1 MPQEFSSDSEIV
13 FDFSGGD
20 PPPLAAQQA
29 PPDDEIVF
37 DFSSPSVEAPPLGV
51 VGPEPPSD
59 EIVFDFS
66 PPKDPGGFG
75 VSGPAIP
82 GLDVTAGHITSL
94 PDTLPME
101 APDSL
106 KAEPGK
112 HSLDY
117 LNSALR
123 RAAIKY
129 NRTRDHDER
138 VQILGKFIRDWDPD
152 KAEALGISRE
162 GYIEPTGLWKVLDVV
177 DIIFDRWA
185 RVAGETLWEHKETNA
200 ANVLAGKEKAGIGNL
215 GHLWKQNWE
224 EDKGQLGKGGEA
236 IKNWALYMTTPFGID
251 TQEEAEEI
259 FNRSAGYDA
268 AEQDVADS
276 ITSGWHNM
284 MGVVKGRS
292 REETEFIID
301 EALAAGGTGG
311 HMAIDL
317 VGLMGVS
324 SLNFAGLGPFKGAMQ
339 GARLAPLAKNLTQ
352 MGLKI
357 NPLGNARSARL
368 EMSAMPL
375 ARKSMIDELEG
386 VVVGAEKVGP
396 PTEARAALDELT
408 RLSNDMAAV
417 ETELSQIRG
426 LRERAQG
433 GRVIDEIGDVV
444 DKATA
449 TAAAADLDRR
459 AAPLIENYK
468 RLMGEF
474 DEGFNAL
481 SEIGGKGRI
490 PGEVLFGGIQ
500 ARAIG
505 IVGKEVG
512 NAVTLALQGGVKS
525 GPVGAQSV
533 PMLAD
538 ARAWALEGGL
548 SVTEVEKK
556 WVAALKEGEKNKK
569 VVVSLGASA
578 EGGQIKTAPVWLSP
592 GEARVYEQAK
602 EGLHGSKAAVA
613 AYYPDKKMLQ
623 RMMGKE
629 KFARL
634 AEQAADEIISVAH
647 GRGFGG
653 SGRRAI
659 AGGVRALRGKT
670 KADTVFQA
678 DRIVTNVE
686 PLTFAINHALIKKA
700 AWIES
705 VRLPL
710 AGVASLSR
718 RPMHYATKGA
728 DGKWAPIARKDL
740 IHPGMFHKMT
750 NAERQRKTDA
760 AYLRAQWPVW
770 KARFEEAAGDN
781 PELLKLGRQ
790 AYELGWAS
798 REVALATGEDI
809 IKLASVEK
817 LNETIDTL
825 VRLGKDADLGEGR
838 ILTVLSKDDVR
849 QAEAAIAHLRTN
861 TKIDT
866 KVFEDLLDG
875 YVDMTAGAAKDL
887 ASLAG
892 GLGGKA
898 RAEYLE
904 GLRAQAHYL
913 LAAAKV
919 TVDERI
925 GFQAELAVGRI
936 AEDFKPEL
944 KHISDELGKIQSQ
957 LAATTADVVKVD
969 ESAEQLRA
977 ALLAVGK
984 GGDEAAAEAL
994 IKESDEFVNAYKK
1007 TLEDFRRSVAEE
1019 FGDEAAE
1026 LADEALTGAKE
1037 AKALGEPIEAVATV
1051 EGVSYRSLEDKVREA
1066 REDLSHMGYDAARIR
1081 EEPDVL
1087 MGLENV
1093 RPRVVSIDDIP
1104 VQGNLSA
1111 EKSRRAVEFIES
1123 GEEAVFPP
1131 RVNLNADGSFHS
1143 VNDGRHRLEALRAM
1157 GKKHIVIDVE
1167 LMAKVDAPPK
1177 VRSAEAIPGT
1187 VRAVGADISRD
1198 ELEDVFW
1205 ELSGMDG
1212 QQKLVAWIAENS
1224 NVPSYRAIAN
1234 RISPYVSGEF
1244 RVLRPDHT
1252 SWSYAVDQGRS
1263 ALRRGADGV
1272 FVHTPGEPGGF
1283 LGVKG
1288 WGNRYADGGDG
1299 IALEVALHELV
1310 HSATIFQ
1317 IERGL
1322 SAPKGS
1328 ALAKSVE
1335 SLSDLAVDIRD
1346 ALGRSRSFDDLRHV
1360 ALDDITELVAYG
1372 LTSPKFQ
1379 ETLKGIKVEGGKT
1392 AFNKFVDL
1400 LAEILGLKG
1409 KEVSALSELI
1419 RVTDE
1424 ILDAPIPAARKFDGE
1439 ILPKFE
1445 EALDVKAVKTTPTV
1459 RSPLPLSDSAQAYV
1473 DSVRVAW
1480 NTGDEVPITSLFD
1493 AMWSRLDNELDPTML
1508 GKRDMSGV
1516 NLPAGAKA
1524 ILTRLGDLSK
1534 KLDGTNAS
1542 LMKARA
1548 GDSAIDLAEA
1558 EANYNKAKTAYDTAR
1573 RSYEPV
1579 RRPDG
1584 SIVSKGK
1591 VYTNLH
1597 GLKLDNKLIHKA
1609 GSQERRILEAL
1620 ELHYKNRMASIT
1632 SHVAN
1637 EAEAIRKASKE
1648 ALANLPD
1655 SLIKKGFVTA
1665 GRGDEL
1671 RAAVDKLS
1679 VTLFGRD
1686 ISVKL
1691 PATKDMSADIL
1702 LKKAV
1707 AKARRSKDPRERA
1720 AVLMAEIGKIEQKLA
1735 KVGDGLPENDL
1746 AAAIKELDR
1755 ARTKKKAM
1763 PKKDVQIHVDK
1774 FLDEIRDADFD
1785 LRHPDDVSRAIE
1797 NRLTSQY
1804 NVIESEKLLFK
1815 ARLEALRSADI
1826 ADYIPN
1832 LSPGQRARITSLLK
1846 NKKLRNVLPGSDGGP
1861 AILLKDTQKRLTAAQ
1876 SRLAKYLA
1884 DGAEEAASKQRTLV
1898 AGLEEQVR
1906 ILGNEEDVKRVVH
1919 VAKEMKEFFDMHL
1932 ERLVEAGVI
1941 DKAFDAEE
1949 FFARVDVGAFF
1960 PHILS
1965 QAAVKRAAGFG
1976 VGGAGRIGRSLVQYF
1991 GKERKIAGIIE
2002 DINEGKRALRAEQL
2016 LFHAARRGAH
2026 GEAAAQ
2032 AAAKGSGELKKF
2044 IKDSGQS
2051 YDDLVDE
2058 IKEGALLAEYDEL
2071 FESDVLVAM
2080 EYYHRKGS
2088 EAVAD
2093 ARFIKTTLD
2102 LFPNGRLIAQIGDV
2116 KARNRAAEDLGYVPL
2131 GEVEYLQ
2138 SILQKQLPKGLKRL
2152 SKDLKMRVINGA
2164 DLDEIGA
2171 LVRAELGHDV
2181 PADVLHALT
2190 SDKLKVPYVPI
2201 QVKEYL
2207 NWRNSSDAFL
2217 AKKTVGTE
2225 VWDGLQAWAK
2235 AQATIVALAHIGR
2248 NVIGNIVSTVQ
2259 EIGFGAVNFDTQL
2272 KAMRIWG
2279 SWGDDNLKAVINIGP
2294 HSMSVQD
2301 WRKTFSSRG
2310 FYDEALSSDFL
2321 EEATGLS
2328 RKAIPTAKQVGS
2340 QLAGTTAG
2348 ALTGMALGSAF
2359 GVGAPVF
2366 FLGGALGMMA
2376 GKRWSGVKAVRG
2388 GKTYKRMVGDAV
2400 DEIKASPKEGIVR
2413 TGEKITGG
2421 VAGGVIGSA
2430 FFGVGAIPGAF
2441 IGATSMG
2448 DFVKMMGGLNQAAE
2462 SQARLSMAVG
2472 LLKRGDDIDT
2482 ALMKVNR
2489 SLRDYSD
2496 LTPLEKNVFRRFF
2509 FFYTWEAGN
2518 LKYQLNWMKENP
2530 GTARML
2536 SAFTKGIYQMQFTEE
2551 DIARLPE
2558 HYRYPVVVRSGP
2570 AKVIALSGLPHQP
2583 ILELFRSKE
2592 GMPIQGL
2599 ATRMSPPLLAFMEMT
2614 FGGGKSFYYGKPIK
2628 ELNNINQLKDSPP
2641 LLKMIFGYPDKP
2653 NYYVPVYKNGVKTGR
2668 TREVRKS
2675 ENPVMFYMAKKLPG
2689 WRWMNQYMNI
2699 SSESFNS
2706 YALEAALT
2714 PEDEEAA
2721 RATAFERMMMFT
2733 VGWRQTSIDWDYQGY
2748 KVSKEME
2755 DRMLDMLNSQ
2765 FPMAVGQRRYLR
2777 KKLSAS
2783 PNETVSD
2790 VEE

>member
-1 MPQEFSSDSEIV
+1 MAKQLDEDG
-13 FDFSGGD
+13 FDLSPIEGGPKSQLDEEGFDLSPIEGGPLRVEEPRAETALDEDGFDLSAISGG
-20 PPPLAAQQA
+20 PRTTAGLPTA
-29 PPDDEIVF
+29 
-37 DFSSPSVEAPPLGV
+37 
-51 VGPEPPSD
+51 
-59 EIVFDFS
+59 
-66 PPKDPGGFG
+66 GGITGLG
-75 VSGPAIP
+75 VSGPAIS
-82 GLDVTAGHITSL
+82 GLGVTAGHITSL

-112 HSLDY
+112 LSLDQ
-117 LNSALR
+117 LNNALR
-123 RAAIKY
+123 RAASKY
-129 NRTRDHDER
+129 NRTRDHEEK
-138 VQILGKFIRDWDPD
+138 VKILGEFIREWDPD

-162 GYIEPTGLWKVLDVV
+162 GYIEPTGLWKVLDLV
-177 DIIFDRWA
+177 DIVFDRWA
-185 RVAGETLWEHKETNA
+185 RVSGETLWEHKETNA
-200 ANVLAGKEKAGIGNL
+200 ANFLAGKEKAGIGNL

-251 TQEEAEEI
+251 TQEEAEGI

-324 SLNFAGLGPFKGAMQ
+324 SLNFAGMGPFKGAMQ
-339 GARLAPLAKNLTQ
+339 GMSKAPLVKNLTR
-352 MGLKI
+352 MGLKV
-357 NPLGNARSARL
+357 NPLGNARSSML
-368 EMSAMPL
+368 ELSAMPL
-375 ARKSMIDELEG
+375 ARKSILDELEG
-386 VVVGAEKVGP
+386 VVVGAEKIGP
-396 PTEARAALDELT
+396 PTETRAALDGLAK
-408 RLSNDMAAV
+408 LSDEMTAV
-417 ETELSQIRG
+417 EKKLGYMRG
-426 LRERAQG
+426 LRESAEGG
-433 GRVIDEIGDVV
+433 GRAADEIGDVV
-444 DKATA
+444 DEAS
-449 TAAAADLDRR
+449 AAAAVADIDRR
-459 AAPLIENYK
+459 VTPLVDEYK
-468 RLMGEF
+468 RLMDEF
-474 DEGFNAL
+474 DQGFNAL
-481 SEIGGKGRI
+481 SEIGGQGRV

-505 IVGKEVG
+505 IAGDEVG
-512 NAVTLALQGGVKS
+512 RAVDIAFKGSVKS

-533 PMLAD
+533 PMLSE

-548 SVTEVEKK
+548 SVTEVEQK
-556 WVAALKEGEKNKK
+556 WLAALKTGEKEKK
-569 VVVSLGASA
+569 VVVSLGAYA
-578 EGGQIKTAPVWLSP
+578 EGGKVKTAPVWLSP

-602 EGLHGSKAAVA
+602 EGLHGAKAEIA
-613 AYYPDKKMLQ
+613 AYYPDKDMLQ
-623 RMMGKE
+623 HMLGKK

-634 AEQAADEIISVAH
+634 AEKASNEIVSIAH

-670 KADTVFQA
+670 KADAVFQA

-686 PLTFAINHALIKKA
+686 PLSFAINHALMKKA
-700 AWIES
+700 AWIET
-705 VRLPL
+705 VRIPL

-718 RPMHYATKGA
+718 RPMHYATKGV
-728 DGKWAPIARKDL
+728 DGKWTPIAREHL
-740 IHPGMFHKMT
+740 THPGMFHKMT
-750 NAERQRKTDA
+750 TAERQRMTA
-760 AYLRAQWPVW
+760 ESFLRAEWPVW
-770 KARFEEAAGDN
+770 KAKFENAAGDN

-798 REVALATGEDI
+798 EDAAMATGADI
-809 IKLASVEK
+809 LNLAAVNN
-817 LNETIDTL
+817 LNETIDKL

-838 ILTVLSKDDVR
+838 ILTVLSEDDVR
-849 QAEAAIAHLRTN
+849 QAQAAIAHLSSETV
-861 TKIDT
+861 IDT

-875 YVDMTAGAAKDL
+875 YVKKTDGLADDISDL
-887 ASLAG
+887 S
-892 GLGGKA
+892 GLGWKA
-898 RAEYLE
+898 KAEYLE
-904 GLRAQAHYL
+904 GLRAQVHVL
-913 LAAAKV
+913 HAATEASV
-919 TVDERI
+919 ESRI
-925 GFQAELAVGRI
+925 KFQAELAVGRI
-936 AEDFKPEL
+936 ADDFKPEL

-1026 LADEALTGAKE
+1026 LADEALTGAMARTAEPAAAPYVYKKAEGIEEINSRTFYHGTGKE
-1037 AKALGEPIEAVATV
+1037 GLSPDTIDVNMTKV
-1051 EGVSYRSLEDKVREA
+1051 EGLFGAGFYLTDRMSVA
-1066 REDLSHMGYDAARIR
+1066 QGYA
-1081 EEPDVL
+1081 
-1087 MGLENV
+1087 
-1093 RPRVVSIDDIP
+1093 
-1104 VQGNLSA
+1104 
-1111 EKSRRAVEFIES
+1111 KSRSKKSSPVVYGVELDLNKVMDLTKPVDSDLMEAISYGWKHQLTEGGYWDEFVEYAQAGRS
-1123 GEEAVFPP
+1123 GEDVYLRLSEIVEDFSQELRVPMSDLYESFQDMGGLLSGKGWEAIQHQGGL
-1131 RVNLNADGSFHS
+1131 RVGKDKPHNVVILINPTGELGFTAGDVARNPIVSMEVIPQSLSKAD
-1143 VNDGRHRLEALRAM
+1143 A
-1157 GKKHIVIDVE
+1157 
-1167 LMAKVDAPPK
+1167 APPK
-1177 VRSAEAIPGT
+1177 A
-1187 VRAVGADISRD
+1187 
-1198 ELEDVFW
+1198 
-1205 ELSGMDG
+1205 
-1212 QQKLVAWIAENS
+1212 
-1224 NVPSYRAIAN
+1224 
-1234 RISPYVSGEF
+1234 
-1244 RVLRPDHT
+1244 
-1252 SWSYAVDQGRS
+1252 
-1263 ALRRGADGV
+1263 
-1272 FVHTPGEPGGF
+1272 
-1283 LGVKG
+1283 
-1288 WGNRYADGGDG
+1288 
-1299 IALEVALHELV
+1299 
-1310 HSATIFQ
+1310 
-1317 IERGL
+1317 
-1322 SAPKGS
+1322 
-1328 ALAKSVE
+1328 
-1335 SLSDLAVDIRD
+1335 
-1346 ALGRSRSFDDLRHV
+1346 
-1360 ALDDITELVAYG
+1360 
-1372 LTSPKFQ
+1372 
-1379 ETLKGIKVEGGKT
+1379 
-1392 AFNKFVDL
+1392 
-1400 LAEILGLKG
+1400 
-1409 KEVSALSELI
+1409 
-1419 RVTDE
+1419 
-1424 ILDAPIPAARKFDGE
+1424 
-1439 ILPKFE
+1439 
-1445 EALDVKAVKTTPTV
+1445 

-1493 AMWSRLDNELDPTML
+1493 AMWSRLGNELDPTML
-1508 GKRDMSGV
+1508 GKRRISEV
-1516 NLPAGAKA
+1516 NLPKGSKA
-1524 ILTRLGDLSK
+1524 ILTRLGALSE

-1542 LMKARA
+1542 LMAARA

-1573 RSYEPV
+1573 RSYE
-1579 RRPDG
+1579 
-1584 SIVSKGK
+1584 GK

-1637 EAEAIRKASKE
+1637 EAESIRKASKE

-1665 GRGDEL
+1665 GREDEL
-1671 RAAVDKLS
+1671 KSAVDKLG

-1686 ISVKL
+1686 ISVNL

-1707 AKARRSKDPRERA
+1707 ARARRSKDPRERA
-1720 AVLMAEIGKIEQKLA
+1720 AVLMAEIEKIEQKLA
-1735 KVGDGLPENDL
+1735 KVGDGLPESDL

-1797 NRLTSQY
+1797 NRLTAQY

-1832 LSPGQRARITSLLK
+1832 LSPVERARIASLLK

-1861 AILLKDTQKRLTAAQ
+1861 AILLKDTQKRLAAAQ
-1876 SRLAKYLA
+1876 SRLERYIA
-1884 DGAEEAASKQRTLV
+1884 DGSEEAVSKQRTIV

-1919 VAKEMKEFFDMHL
+1919 VAKEMKNFFDMHL

-1941 DKAFDAEE
+1941 DKAFDTEE

-1965 QAAVKRAAGFG
+1965 QAASKRAAGFG
-1976 VGGAGRIGRSLVQYF
+1976 VGGAGRIGRSLVEYF
-1991 GKERKIAGIIE
+1991 GKERKIAGVIE
-2002 DINEGKRALRAEQL
+2002 DINEGKRALRAEQI

-2026 GEAAAQ
+2026 GEGAAQ

-2080 EYYHRKGS
+2080 EYYHRKS
-2088 EAVAD
+2088 SSAVAD
-2093 ARFIKTTLD
+2093 ARFINTTLD
-2102 LFPNGRLIAQIGDV
+2102 LFPNGRMLAQM
-2116 KARNRAAEDLGYVPL
+2116 KNLEERNKAAESMGYVPL

-2138 SILQKQLPKGLKRL
+2138 SVLQKQLPKGLRRL
-2152 SKDLKMRVINGA
+2152 SKDLKMRVIKGA
-2164 DLDEIGA
+2164 RLDEIQA
-2171 LVRAELGHDV
+2171 LVRAELGQDV
-2181 PADVLHALT
+2181 AADVLHALT
-2190 SDKLKVPYVPI
+2190 SDKLTIPYVPI

-2207 NWRNSSDAFL
+2207 NWRNSADALL
-2217 AKKTVGTE
+2217 AKKTLGTD

-2235 AQATIVALAHIGR
+2235 TQATIVALAHIGR
-2248 NVIGNIVSTVQ
+2248 NVVGNMVSTVQ
-2259 EIGFGAVNFDTQL
+2259 EIGLGALNFDTQL

-2279 SWGDDNLKAVINIGP
+2279 SWGDDNLKAVLNIGP

-2321 EEATGLS
+2321 EEATGIS
-2328 RKAIPTAKQVGS
+2328 GKAIPTTKQTMS
-2340 QLAGTTAG
+2340 QLAGTAAG
-2348 ALTGMALGSAF
+2348 AVTGMALGSAI
-2359 GVGAPVF
+2359 GLGAPAF
-2366 FLGGALGMMA
+2366 FLGGVLGMKV

-2388 GKTYKRMVGDAV
+2388 GKTYKKVIGDVV

-2413 TGEKITGG
+2413 TGGKITGG
-2421 VAGGVIGSA
+2421 IGGGIIGSA
-2430 FFGVGAIPGAF
+2430 VLGVGAIPGAF
-2441 IGATSMG
+2441 LGATSME

-2530 GTARML
+2530 GTARMV
-2536 SAFTKGIYQMQFTEE
+2536 SAFTNGIYQMQFTDE
-2551 DIARLPE
+2551 DIAKLPE

-2570 AKVIALSGLPHQP
+2570 AKLIALSGLPHQP

-2592 GMPIQGL
+2592 GMPLQGL
-2599 ATRMSPPLLAFMEMT
+2599 ATRMSPPILAFMEMT

-2628 ELNNINQLKDSPP
+2628 ELNNINQLKEAPP

-2675 ENPVMFYMAKKLPG
+2675 ENPVMFYLAKKLPG
-2689 WRWMNQYMNI
+2689 WRWMNQYMTI

-2714 PEDEEAA
+2714 PEEEESA
-2721 RATAFERMMMFT
+2721 RATHFERAMMFT
-2733 VGWRQTSIDWDYQGY
+2733 LGWKQTAIDWDYQGY

-2755 DRMLDMLNSQ
+2755 DRMLDTINNQ

>member
-1 MPQEFSSDSEIV
+1 MPQETQQGLSVYDLDSDV
-13 FDFSGGD
+13 AT
-20 PPPLAAQQA
+20 PPKAQTQQA
-29 PPDDEIVF
+29 PSVYDLDVDVVPTSF
-37 DFSSPSVEAPPLGV
+37 PSASPST
-51 VGPEPPSD
+51 PPSVYD
-59 EIVFDFS
+59 LDTPS
-66 PPKDPGGFG
+66 YSGPPTQDLGGFG
-75 VSGPAIP
+75 VSGPAIS
-82 GLDVTAGHITSL
+82 GLGVTAGHITSL

-112 HSLDY
+112 LSLDQ
-117 LNSALR
+117 LNNALR
-123 RAAIKY
+123 RAASKY
-129 NRTRDHDER
+129 NRTRDHEEK
-138 VQILGKFIRDWDPD
+138 VKILGEFIREWDPD
-152 KAEALGISRE
+152 KAESLGISRE

-177 DIIFDRWA
+177 DIVFDRWA

-268 AEQDVADS
+268 AEQDVADN

-311 HMAIDL
+311 HMTIDMI
-317 VGLMGVS
+317 GLMGVS

-375 ARKSMIDELEG
+375 ARKSFLDELES
-386 VVVGAEKVGP
+386 VVVGGEKVGP

-408 RLSNDMAAV
+408 RLSDDMAAV
-417 ETELSQIRG
+417 ETELSYLRG
-426 LRERAQG
+426 LRESAEG
-433 GRVIDEIGDVV
+433 GRAIDEIAAV
-444 DKATA
+444 DAAT
-449 TAAAADLDRR
+449 TAAELERR
-459 AAPLIENYK
+459 AAPLIEDYK

-505 IVGKEVG
+505 IAGEEVG
-512 NAVTLALQGGVKS
+512 NAVNLALRGGVKS

-623 RMMGKE
+623 RMMGEE

-659 AGGVRALRGKT
+659 SGGVRALRGKT
-670 KADTVFQA
+670 KADAVFQA

-686 PLTFAINHALIKKA
+686 PLSFAINHALIKKA

-728 DGKWAPIARKDL
+728 DGKWAPIAREHL
-740 IHPGMFHKMT
+740 THPGMFHKMT
-750 NAERQRKTDA
+750 TAERQRKTTA
-760 AYLRAQWPVW
+760 AFLRAEWPVW
-770 KARFEEAAGDN
+770 KAKLEEAAGDN

-798 REVALATGEDI
+798 PEVALATGEDI

-825 VRLGKDADLGEGR
+825 VRLGKEADLGEGR
-838 ILTVLSKDDVR
+838 VLTVLSKDDVR
-849 QAEAAIAHLRTN
+849 QARAAIAHLRTN

-866 KVFEDLLDG
+866 KVFEDLLEG
-875 YVDMTAGAAKDL
+875 YVGMTTGL
-887 ASLAG
+887 ADDISALS

-898 RAEYLE
+898 RAAHLE
-904 GLRAQAHYL
+904 GLRAQVHVL
-913 LAAAKV
+913 HAATEASVESRVK
-919 TVDERI
+919 
-925 GFQAELAVGRI
+925 FQAELAVGRI

-1037 AKALGEPIEAVATV
+1037 AKAVEPAKALRGDYSAEDRFKAFDELAVMQRGGPEVAMGTVVDVAPLSVYSYLVEHVGDLINRMSKEHKFQRNAGYAGNVSEKVTSSLGILRDIE
-1051 EGVSYRSLEDKVREA
+1051 GGLEKVDIGKFR
-1066 REDLSHMGYDAARIR
+1066 DAARAYAD
-1081 EEPDVL
+1081 EHAKLPTYNE
-1087 MGLENV
+1087 
-1093 RPRVVSIDDIP
+1093 
-1104 VQGNLSA
+1104 VQGLA
-1111 EKSRRAVEFIES
+1111 
-1123 GEEAVFPP
+1123 
-1131 RVNLNADGSFHS
+1131 
-1143 VNDGRHRLEALRAM
+1143 NDA
-1157 GKKHIVIDVE
+1157 
-1167 LMAKVDAPPK
+1167 
-1177 VRSAEAIPGT
+1177 
-1187 VRAVGADISRD
+1187 
-1198 ELEDVFW
+1198 
-1205 ELSGMDG
+1205 
-1212 QQKLVAWIAENS
+1212 
-1224 NVPSYRAIAN
+1224 AIA
-1234 RISPYVSGEF
+1234 IGEF
-1244 RVLRPDHT
+1244 RFADAQAALSKLDGYLEEGVE
-1252 SWSYAVDQGRS
+1252 SWSKRASSVEPAYFKEALIEPRSVEIDGRTLSMEWDDGASAVWVLDESGKQ
-1263 ALRRGADGV
+1263 AGV
-1272 FVHTPGEPGGF
+1272 NR
-1283 LGVKG
+1283 VKG
-1288 WGNRYADGGDG
+1288 WNRDPVMSKLVEISTVETDKLKRLFDRFGDAPVEKG
-1299 IALEVALHELV
+1299 WVTEVDYSL
-1310 HSATIFQ
+1310 
-1317 IERGL
+1317 RR
-1322 SAPKGS
+1322 KG
-1328 ALAKSVE
+1328 
-1335 SLSDLAVDIRD
+1335 
-1346 ALGRSRSFDDLRHV
+1346 
-1360 ALDDITELVAYG
+1360 
-1372 LTSPKFQ
+1372 
-1379 ETLKGIKVEGGKT
+1379 
-1392 AFNKFVDL
+1392 
-1400 LAEILGLKG
+1400 LGLKMY
-1409 KEVSALSELI
+1409 EFAIDALRERHPDGFYFIPSHYGVGDQPAIKPGATGVWKSLSRKHPSEGLAI
-1419 RVTDE
+1419 YIGPSRV
-1424 ILDAPIPAARKFDGE
+1424 APTA
-1439 ILPKFE
+1439 
-1445 EALDVKAVKTTPTV
+1445 

-1493 AMWSRLDNELDPTML
+1493 AMWSRLGNELDPTML
-1508 GKRDMSGV
+1508 GKRYMSEV

-1524 ILTRLGDLSK
+1524 ILTRLGALSK
-1534 KLDGTNAS
+1534 KLDSTNAS
-1542 LMKARA
+1542 LITARA

-1558 EANYNKAKTAYDTAR
+1558 EANYNEAKTAYDTAR
-1573 RSYEPV
+1573 RSS
-1579 RRPDG
+1579 DG
-1584 SIVSKGK
+1584 KTYS
-1591 VYTNLH
+1591 TLH
-1597 GLKLDNKLIHKA
+1597 KLKLDNKLIHKA

-1620 ELHYKNRMASIT
+1620 ELHYKNRMASIA

-1637 EAEAIRKASKE
+1637 EAESIRKASKE

-1665 GRGDEL
+1665 GREDEL
-1671 RAAVDKLS
+1671 RAAVDKLG

-1720 AVLMAEIGKIEQKLA
+1720 AVLMAEIEKIEQKLA
-1735 KVGDGLPENDL
+1735 KVGDGIPENDL

-1763 PKKDVQIHVDK
+1763 PKEKVQLHVDK

-1861 AILLKDTQKRLTAAQ
+1861 AILLKDTQKRLKAAQ
-1876 SRLAKYLA
+1876 SRLEKYIA
-1884 DGAEEAASKQRTLV
+1884 DGSEEAASKQRTLV

-1941 DKAFDAEE
+1941 DKAFDTEE

-2102 LFPNGRLIAQIGDV
+2102 LFPNGRLIAQIKNID
-2116 KARNRAAEDLGYVPL
+2116 ARNKAAKEMGYVPL

-2152 SKDLKMRVINGA
+2152 SQDLKMRVINGA

-2190 SDKLKVPYVPI
+2190 SDKLKIPYVPI

-2217 AKKTVGTE
+2217 AKKTVGTD

-2321 EEATGLS
+2321 EETTGLS

-2675 ENPVMFYMAKKLPG
+2675 ENPVMFYLAKKLPG

>member
-1 MPQEFSSDSEIV
+1 MPQETQQGLSVYDLDSDV
-13 FDFSGGD
+13 AT
-20 PPPLAAQQA
+20 PPKAQTQQA
-29 PPDDEIVF
+29 PSVYDLDVDVVPTSF
-37 DFSSPSVEAPPLGV
+37 PSASPST
-51 VGPEPPSD
+51 PPSVYD
-59 EIVFDFS
+59 LDTPS
-66 PPKDPGGFG
+66 YSGPPTQDLGGFG
-75 VSGPAIP
+75 VSGPAIS
-82 GLDVTAGHITSL
+82 GLGVTAGHITSL

-112 HSLDY
+112 LSLDQ
-117 LNSALR
+117 LNNALR
-123 RAAIKY
+123 RAASKY
-129 NRTRDHDER
+129 NRTRDHEEK
-138 VQILGKFIRDWDPD
+138 VKILGEFIREWDPD

-177 DIIFDRWA
+177 DIVFDRWA

-259 FNRSAGYDA
+259 FNRSAGYDT
-268 AEQDVADS
+268 AEQVMADN

-311 HMAIDL
+311 HMTIDMI
-317 VGLMGVS
+317 GLMGVS

-444 DKATA
+444 DKTTA

-623 RMMGKE
+623 RMMGEE

-670 KADTVFQA
+670 KADAVFQA

-686 PLTFAINHALIKKA
+686 PLSFAINHALIKKA

-728 DGKWAPIARKDL
+728 DGKWAPIAREHL
-740 IHPGMFHKMT
+740 THPGMFHKMT
-750 NAERQRKTDA
+750 TAERQRKTTA
-760 AYLRAQWPVW
+760 AFLRAEWPVW
-770 KARFEEAAGDN
+770 KAKLEEAAGDN

-798 REVALATGEDI
+798 PEVALATGEDI

-817 LNETIDTL
+817 LNETIDKL

-838 ILTVLSKDDVR
+838 VLTVLSDDDVL
-849 QAEAAIAHLRTN
+849 QARAAIAHLRTN

-875 YVDMTAGAAKDL
+875 YVRETADL
-887 ASLAG
+887 ADDISDLS

-898 RAEYLE
+898 RAAHLE
-904 GLRAQAHYL
+904 GLRAQAHVL
-913 LAAAKV
+913 HAATEASVESRVK
-919 TVDERI
+919 
-925 GFQAELAVGRI
+925 FQAELAVGRI

-1037 AKALGEPIEAVATV
+1037 AKRQSPLRHFSEEALRSAIKRGSGYKSRDVLVYLTPDEFLSMAKEVGKPSPSKAKAVNDAIDEGKKLADIPFLRIRDDGVVVGHEGRHRALALKSRGEEKMPVLIEADGIRWSEQKDAALFDYEEVLPARLQGQGKPGVFMDAPWHLDGPRRGEVLEGRAVSVEEAVA
-1051 EGVSYRSLEDKVREA
+1051 
-1066 REDLSHMGYDAARIR
+1066 
-1081 EEPDVL
+1081 
-1087 MGLENV
+1087 
-1093 RPRVVSIDDIP
+1093 
-1104 VQGNLSA
+1104 
-1111 EKSRRAVEFIES
+1111 
-1123 GEEAVFPP
+1123 
-1131 RVNLNADGSFHS
+1131 
-1143 VNDGRHRLEALRAM
+1143 
-1157 GKKHIVIDVE
+1157 
-1167 LMAKVDAPPK
+1167 
-1177 VRSAEAIPGT
+1177 
-1187 VRAVGADISRD
+1187 
-1198 ELEDVFW
+1198 
-1205 ELSGMDG
+1205 
-1212 QQKLVAWIAENS
+1212 
-1224 NVPSYRAIAN
+1224 
-1234 RISPYVSGEF
+1234 
-1244 RVLRPDHT
+1244 
-1252 SWSYAVDQGRS
+1252 
-1263 ALRRGADGV
+1263 
-1272 FVHTPGEPGGF
+1272 
-1283 LGVKG
+1283 
-1288 WGNRYADGGDG
+1288 
-1299 IALEVALHELV
+1299 
-1310 HSATIFQ
+1310 
-1317 IERGL
+1317 
-1322 SAPKGS
+1322 
-1328 ALAKSVE
+1328 
-1335 SLSDLAVDIRD
+1335 
-1346 ALGRSRSFDDLRHV
+1346 
-1360 ALDDITELVAYG
+1360 
-1372 LTSPKFQ
+1372 
-1379 ETLKGIKVEGGKT
+1379 
-1392 AFNKFVDL
+1392 
-1400 LAEILGLKG
+1400 
-1409 KEVSALSELI
+1409 
-1419 RVTDE
+1419 
-1424 ILDAPIPAARKFDGE
+1424 
-1439 ILPKFE
+1439 
-1445 EALDVKAVKTTPTV
+1445 PTV

-1480 NTGDEVPITSLFD
+1480 NTGDEVPVTSLFD
-1493 AMWSRLDNELDPTML
+1493 AMWSRLDKGLDPTML
-1508 GKRDMSGV
+1508 GKRNMSGV

-1542 LMKARA
+1542 LMAARA

-1591 VYTNLH
+1591 VYTNPH

-1637 EAEAIRKASKE
+1637 EAESIRKASKE

-1665 GRGDEL
+1665 GREDEL

-1720 AVLMAEIGKIEQKLA
+1720 AVLMAEIEKIEQKLA

-1861 AILLKDTQKRLTAAQ
+1861 AILLKDTQKRLKAAQ
-1876 SRLAKYLA
+1876 SRLDKYLA

-2102 LFPNGRLIAQIGDV
+2102 LFPNGRLIAQIKNID
-2116 KARNRAAEDLGYVPL
+2116 ARNKAAKEMGYVPL

-2152 SKDLKMRVINGA
+2152 SQDLKMRVINGA

-2321 EEATGLS
+2321 EETTGLS

-2366 FLGGALGMMA
+2366 FLGGALGMQV

-2462 SQARLSMAVG
+2462 SQARLSMAIG

-2675 ENPVMFYMAKKLPG
+2675 ENPVMFYLAKKLPG